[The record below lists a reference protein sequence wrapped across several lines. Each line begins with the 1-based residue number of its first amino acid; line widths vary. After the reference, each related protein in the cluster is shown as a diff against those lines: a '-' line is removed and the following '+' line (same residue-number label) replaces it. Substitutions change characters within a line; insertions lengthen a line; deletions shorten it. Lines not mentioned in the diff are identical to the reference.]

1 MKKRPGLAHF
11 FKKMLTIWTKI
22 VLPKHVAKDIEKGK
36 KRDRNVWKRDRR
48 M

>member
-1 MKKRPGLAHF
+1 M
-11 FKKMLTIWTKI
+11 TIWTKI
-22 VLPKHVAKDIEKGK
+22 VLPKHEATDIEKGK